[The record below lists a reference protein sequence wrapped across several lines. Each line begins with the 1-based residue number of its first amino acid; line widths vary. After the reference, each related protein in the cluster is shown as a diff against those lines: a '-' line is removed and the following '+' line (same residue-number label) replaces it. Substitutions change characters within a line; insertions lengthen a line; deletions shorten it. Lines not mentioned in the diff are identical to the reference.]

1 MFLKDFFILTYFM
14 QPPFNQ
20 LAAVPPFVNELSASL
35 TKVQQQIAENKFG
48 KEARNKI
55 EYVGTLKGQVTEF
68 LNTSQ
73 WDQALGKLEECR
85 TNIAELNKVRE

>member
-1 MFLKDFFILTYFM
+1 M